1 SRSGAWAAS
10 EDPDETLTAESL
22 RLADR
27 AGALRLQHAD
37 ASRGVGRQGRARRP
51 AGEHRSRDR
60 AARAARSG
68 ARARE
73 ARARREGAARRRLRE
88 GAPPRRRGAG
98 RCTGGRRE
106 GRHAGEPR
114 HRAGAPAKHPV
125 APQRDGAQPRRS
137 DPMRSPSLLLWIPA
151 AAFVAACASG
161 TNPAFLDANAAYRA
175 AAGDPK
181 VTANA
186 PVELHDAQQA
196 LDRAAQAHDDRK
208 SDAEIEHLSYLARRR
223 VEIAEARADQKVAE
237 QSSEALADQKDA
249 VLLDAR
255 KREVDALTRELAE
268 LKARETDRG
277 IE

>member
-1 SRSGAWAAS
+1 
-10 EDPDETLTAESL
+10 
-22 RLADR
+22 
-27 AGALRLQHAD
+27 
-37 ASRGVGRQGRARRP
+37 
-51 AGEHRSRDR
+51 
-60 AARAARSG
+60 
-68 ARARE
+68 
-73 ARARREGAARRRLRE
+73 
-88 GAPPRRRGAG
+88 
-98 RCTGGRRE
+98 
-106 GRHAGEPR
+106 
-114 HRAGAPAKHPV
+114 
-125 APQRDGAQPRRS
+125 
-137 DPMRSPSLLLWIPA
+137 MRSPSLLLWIPA

-196 LDRAAQAHDDRK
+196 LDRAAQAQDDRK
-208 SDAEIEHLSYLARRR
+208 SDDEIEHLSYLARRR

-277 IE
+277 IELTVGDVLFDVGQASLKPGATTSLGRLAAFLREHPDRKVLIEGHTDSSGTPSYNLDLSLARADSVARALVGDGVDGDRISPRGFGESTPVASNDSAAGRLQNRRVEIVVVPAPEPVANPKVGSAR